1 MVNPSFNSIYESNE
15 RIELTLS
22 ALIVNIKRIEEK
34 FDRLTSLSER
44 NADSQNVINTTAAPP
59 QREPVF
65 LDEATYS
72 CLRSPLQ
79 RDLQKPFLTVTT
91 RDRKET
97 RIRTISNQLNNYTKT
112 AVSLLIQKLDE
123 MNVAEESRSWKNVP
137 DHLKHKCYQ
146 DIELIAKKAKLDLDR
161 CIDSWGAKVLA
172 ANHYPN
178 ATRKSKDTLL
188 SSPCVGPSTAAVAVV
203 DDDEIFLFGGSD
215 DEEDDLSDQYELD
228 IDAAE
233 EVAGER
239 LVTNKKKGKQPSNNL
254 KRKR

>member
-1 MVNPSFNSIYESNE
+1 MVNPSFNSIYKSNE
-15 RIELTLS
+15 RIELTLF
-22 ALIVNIKRIEEK
+22 ALVANMKRIEEK
-34 FDRLTSLSER
+34 LDRLLSER
-44 NADSQNVINTTAAPP
+44 NAESQNIYSWYISINTTAVPP
-59 QREPVF
+59 QIEPVS
-65 LDEATYS
+65 LDETTYS
-72 CLRSPLQ
+72 CHRFPLQ
-79 RDLQKPFLTVTT
+79 RDLQKPVSKDQSYRNLAIGGNDSVTT

-112 AVSLLIQKLDE
+112 AE
-123 MNVAEESRSWKNVP
+123 NRSWKNVP

-161 CIDSWGAKVLA
+161 CIDT
-172 ANHYPN
+172 NHYPN

-188 SSPCVGPSTAAVAVV
+188 SSPGVGPSTAAVAVV

-215 DEEDDLSDQYELD
+215 EEEDDLSDQYYLD

-239 LVTNKKKGKQPSNNL
+239 LVAKKRKGKQPSSDKL
-254 KRKR
+254 KRKG